1 MYIGELNP
9 SKYLD
14 HISNVSQTVLV
25 DLKNQDELD
34 NFLQSDK
41 NPKLIA
47 FYTSDSTEEINA
59 LKEILAGDVLQSF
72 EIHKVGLCLEDCN
85 VTFQNI
91 VNTWLELPYLPQP

>member
-1 MYIGELNP
+1 MYNGELNP

-14 HISNVSQTVLV
+14 YISNVSQTVLV

-34 NFLQSDK
+34 AFLQSDK

-47 FYTSDSTEEINA
+47 FYTSDSTEEINV
-59 LKEILAGDVLQSF
+59 LKELLAGDALQNF
-72 EIHKVGLCLEDCN
+72 EIHKVGLCLENCN

-91 VNTWLELPYLPQP
+91 VHSLEI